1 MKKGDYVVF
10 KEMTFEGSRVCYEVL
25 DDKVIKRKKHGQ
37 TYNMIKVGMLDY
49 VPVDLLMSLE
59 DAVRTDPKEIEYVDA
74 EEVHKELNAQ
84 GIYKSR
90 ED

>member
-10 KEMTFEGSRVCYEVL
+10 KEMTFEGYRCCYEVL
-25 DDKVIKRKKHGQ
+25 DEKVIKRKKDGY
-37 TYNMIKVGMLDY
+37 TYNMIKINLLGY
-49 VPVDLLMSLE
+49 APVDLLMSLE
-59 DAVRTDPKEIEYVDA
+59 DAVKIDPKDTKYADA
-74 EEVHKELNAQ
+74 EEVHKELNSQ